1 MCIINEY
8 YCSNIPPPPNSH
20 FLSFFSLLIT
30 SFMNGAMLPLDETL
44 AVDQQ
49 IPAN

>member
-8 YCSNIPPPPNSH
+8 YYSDTPPPNSH